1 MGIYIHEL
9 AEWPKFTWSH
19 ETLAAQLGAVRH
31 HQGRLIGR
39 MEGLGFQLRAEAVLQ
54 SLTEEVLK
62 SSEIEGEVLDRD
74 QVRSSLA
81 RRLGMDIGALAPVD
95 RNVEGVVEMMLDAT
109 QNYAEPLTKERL
121 FAWHAAL
128 FPTGRSGMTTIRV
141 GAWRTAESGP
151 MQVVSGPIGRE
162 RVHFEAPH
170 ADVLDRDMRAFLK
183 WFNAKEAID
192 PVLLAA
198 VAHLWFVTI
207 HPFEDGNGRI
217 GRAIADMALARSE
230 GSPRRF
236 YSLSAQIRIER
247 KAYYE
252 QLEAAQ
258 HGELD
263 ITTWVAWFLDCLDR
277 AFMGSESIL
286 ASVLRKARFWEAHAA
301 APLNDRQ
308 RTVVNRLLN
317 GFEGNLT
324 SSKYATLAKCSQDT
338 ASRDIDD
345 LVGRG
350 VLAKHPGGG
359 RSTSY
364 ALIVT
369 AGDALETVARYV
381 RLHADKAARDGAVL
395 LSPDEALDRKRSVES
410 LADRVE
416 ALAKGD
422 AEPHRYSDFE
432 ALLRDLR
439 ALGFHPDERLVSA
452 VAQAIQRGL

>member
-1 MGIYIHEL
+1 MRTYIHERPD
-9 AEWPKFTWSH
+9 WPTFTWSH
-19 ETLAAQLGAVRH
+19 VQLAAQLGSVRH

-81 RRLGMDIGALAPVD
+81 RRLGMDIGALTPVD
-95 RNVEGVVEMMLDAT
+95 RDVEGVVEMMLDAT
-109 QNYAEPLTKERL
+109 QNYAAPLTKERL
-121 FAWHAAL
+121 LAWHAAL
-128 FPTGRSGMTTIRV
+128 FPTGRSGMNKITV

-151 MQVVSGPIGRE
+151 MQVVSGPVGRE

-170 ADVLDRDMRAFLK
+170 ADVLDREMRTFLA

-192 PVLLAA
+192 PVLVAA

-236 YSLSAQIRIER
+236 YSLSAQIRVER
-247 KAYYE
+247 KPYYDH
-252 QLEAAQ
+252 LEAAQ
-258 HGELD
+258 HGDLD
-263 ITTWVAWFLDCLDR
+263 ITAWIAWFLGCLDR
-277 AFMGSESIL
+277 AFAGSESIL
-286 ASVLRKARFWEAHAA
+286 ASVLRKAHFWEAHTG

-317 GFEGNLT
+317 GFEGKLT
-324 SSKYATLAKCSQDT
+324 SSKYAALAKCSQDT

-345 LVGRG
+345 LIDCG
-350 VLAKHPGGG
+350 VLAKDPGGG

-364 ALIVT
+364 VLIVT

-381 RLHADKAARDGAVL
+381 RLHADKTVRDGAGL
-395 LSPDEALDRKRSVES
+395 LSPDET
-410 LADRVE
+410 LARRRAVE
-416 ALAKGD
+416 ALADRMEVLAK
-422 AEPHRYSDFE
+422 AEEPPRYADFE
-432 ALLRDLR
+432 VLLRELHGS
-439 ALGFHPDERLVSA
+439 GFHPDERLVAA
-452 VAQAIQRGL
+452 VAQTIRRGL

>member
-1 MGIYIHEL
+1 MATYIHERP
-9 AEWPKFTWSH
+9 EWPTFSWDH
-19 ETLAAQLGAVRH
+19 AAIAAQLGAVRH

-95 RNVEGVVEMMLDAT
+95 RDVEGVVEMMLDAT
-109 QNYAEPLTKERL
+109 QNYAAPLTKERL

-128 FPTGRSGMTTIRV
+128 FPTGRSGMTKIRV

-151 MQVVSGPIGRE
+151 MQVVSGPVGRE
-162 RVHFEAPH
+162 RVHFEAPQ
-170 ADVLDRDMRAFLK
+170 ADVLDREMRAFLA

-230 GSPRRF
+230 ASPRRF

-247 KAYYE
+247 KPYYD

-258 HGELD
+258 HGSLE
-263 ITTWVAWFLDCLDR
+263 ITRWIAWFLDCLDR
-277 AFMGSESIL
+277 AFAGSESIL
-286 ASVLRKARFWEAHAA
+286 ASVLRKARFWEVHAG

-308 RTVVNRLLN
+308 RTVLNRLLN
-317 GFEGNLT
+317 GFEGKLT
-324 SSKYATLAKCSQDT
+324 SSKYAVLAKCSQDT

-345 LVGRG
+345 LVDRG
-350 VLAKHPGGG
+350 VLAKDPGGG
-359 RSTSY
+359 RSTGY
-364 ALIVT
+364 VLIAT
-369 AGDALETVARYV
+369 SADALATVARYV
-381 RLHADKAARDGAVL
+381 RLHADKSARDGAAP
-395 LSPDEALDRKRSVES
+395 LSLEEAQARKRALEA
-410 LADRVE
+410 LADRVDD
-416 ALAKGD
+416 LAG
-422 AEPHRYSDFE
+422 AGSPRYVDFE
-432 ALLRDLR
+432 ALLRELHD
-439 ALGFHPDERLVSA
+439 LGFHPEGRLVSA